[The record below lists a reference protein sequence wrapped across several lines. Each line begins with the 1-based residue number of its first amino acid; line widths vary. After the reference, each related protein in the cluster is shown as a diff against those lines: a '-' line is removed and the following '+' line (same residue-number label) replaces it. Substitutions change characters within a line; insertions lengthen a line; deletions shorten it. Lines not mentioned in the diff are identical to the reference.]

1 MNICFMQP
9 LKLGCYVSMSFT
21 VFRSAF
27 CSAHCCPQKGQLWTI
42 LAVLASTLGPED
54 RHASKLSEYWE
65 LPYIRTDG
73 DQDQVVFFF
82 LFILKRYFQGC
93 GSVMIT
99 FVSRIVYVYV
109 LIYTIYIYII

>member
-1 MNICFMQP
+1 M
-9 LKLGCYVSMSFT
+9 
-21 VFRSAF
+21 
-27 CSAHCCPQKGQLWTI
+27 
-42 LAVLASTLGPED
+42 LASTLGPED
-54 RHASKLSEYWE
+54 QDASKLSEYWE
-65 LPYIRTDG
+65 IPYIQTLQLSISSLKDTVNLQCKFEARTNG

-109 LIYTIYIYII
+109 LIYIYIYII